1 MSKCMQTKRLS
12 PDKIAT
18 MFDELSRLMPSN
30 RLSTCEVLESQQTV
44 ILAAIKRGNSLRDI
58 VNFLSKKGLKF
69 SHETL
74 RKCVLRWQGGA
85 SSGVKTESN
94 KEQDFQTMDE
104 VVAVEKDATSR
115 QPVGHTVSK
124 LGMGK
129 PGGAW
134 QSVVNEDPSDMPK
147 ESQGQAVDD
156 GSNASN
162 LQASLS
168 QIQGSE
174 CANVDALALSK
185 DSQDGVSEK
194 MKEAGILGKNNNVDK
209 IIKATFDVEPDK
221 EKY

>member
-18 MFDELSRLMPSN
+18 IFEELSLLMPSN
-30 RLSTCEVLESQQTV
+30 RLSTREVLESQQAV
-44 ILAAIKRGNSLRDI
+44 ILAAIERGNSLRDI
-58 VNFLSKKGLKF
+58 VNFLTKKGLKS

-85 SSGVKTESN
+85 SSSVKTES
-94 KEQDFQTMDE
+94 KKKQDLQKMDE
-104 VVAVEKDATSR
+104 VVAVKKNANSLQSVDHS
-115 QPVGHTVSK
+115 VSNFE
-124 LGMGK
+124 MGK
-129 PGGAW
+129 PEGAG
-134 QSVVNEDPSDMPK
+134 QSAVKEDPSGMPK
-147 ESQGQAVDD
+147 ESQEAVDD

-168 QIQGSE
+168 QIQGSK
-174 CANVDALALSK
+174 CANGDALALSE
-185 DSQDGVSEK
+185 DSQNGVPEK
-194 MKEAGILGKNNNVDK
+194 KRQVSILGKNNNVDK